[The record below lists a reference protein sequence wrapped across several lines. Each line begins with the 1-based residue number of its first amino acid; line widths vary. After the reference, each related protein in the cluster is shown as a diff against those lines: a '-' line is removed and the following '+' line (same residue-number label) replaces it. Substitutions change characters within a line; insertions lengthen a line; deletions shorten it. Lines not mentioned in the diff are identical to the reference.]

1 MVPAHGPAT
10 TLSRPL
16 LARYCTP
23 DVYRSVPHTSSEQA
37 SGSAIRRHQQA
48 PGAGLIRRFVSR
60 AAIDRGI
67 DLLRLRL
74 DTFPRGRYQPVAA
87 LPGRAKR
94 GDGSVSRWAAMSPII
109 GELGVRTAVDLGA
122 GEGYF
127 SIELGSS
134 GVTSVAVEAAPGN
147 QRTVLLAV
155 RRSGLDNVGVLAL
168 VLRDDTVEMIPPADC
183 SVFLSLWHHL
193 VRDHGLESAGYV
205 TSRIWERTGKV
216 MFFDTGEN
224 EMPSSFGL
232 PAMTPDARSWLESY
246 LSATCPGGEVQH
258 LGRHAAF
265 DADGRPCERNLF
277 AVTRP

>member
-1 MVPAHGPAT
+1 
-10 TLSRPL
+10 
-16 LARYCTP
+16 
-23 DVYRSVPHTSSEQA
+23 VYRSIPHTGREQA
-37 SGSAIRRHQQA
+37 SSSAIRRHQQA
-48 PGAGLIRRFVSR
+48 PGAGLIKRFVSR

-94 GDGSVSRWAAMSPII
+94 GDGSVSRWAAMWPII
-109 GELGVRTAVDLGA
+109 DGLGVRTAVDLGA

-127 SIELGSS
+127 SIELGSA
-134 GVTSVAVEAAPGN
+134 GVSSVAVEAAPGN
-147 QRTVLLAV
+147 QRTALLAV
-155 RRSGLDNVGVLAL
+155 RRTGLDNVGVLAL
-168 VLRDDTVEMIPPADC
+168 VLRDDTVELIPPADC

-224 EMPSSFGL
+224 EMPASFGL

-246 LSATCPGGEVQH
+246 LSATCPGGEVRH

-265 DADGRPCERNLF
+265 DADGRPCERSLF
-277 AVTRP
+277 AVTRR